1 MFCELLMKY
10 FLQYLLKWK
19 VTDFHMDLLLT
30 PFYCLLVLTC
40 HLNNC
45 NYLFYFEI
53 SSVCTLIKIFL
64 RFGLFT
70 SGDNF
75 QICGFELSPKAFG
88 GYFFSGFLSYK
99 IH

>member
-53 SSVCTLIKIFL
+53 SSVCTLLK
-64 RFGLFT
+64 
-70 SGDNF
+70 
-75 QICGFELSPKAFG
+75 
-88 GYFFSGFLSYK
+88 YFYVLGFLQVETVFRYVDLNFPQKLLVVISFQVF
-99 IH
+99 

>member
-30 PFYCLLVLTC
+30 LFYCLLVLTC

-70 SGDNF
+70 SGDSF
-75 QICGFELSPKAFG
+75 QICRFELSPKAFG